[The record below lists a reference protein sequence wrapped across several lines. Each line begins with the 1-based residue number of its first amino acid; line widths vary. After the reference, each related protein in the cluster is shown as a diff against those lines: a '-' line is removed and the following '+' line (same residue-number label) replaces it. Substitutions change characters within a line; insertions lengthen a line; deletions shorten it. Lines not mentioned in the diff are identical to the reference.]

1 MKFLCLGVILAL
13 AVTLASAISV
23 SQLIKDE
30 WELFKKTHDKSYSE
44 FEDKFRLKVYLE
56 NRHKIARHNTRNQ
69 FGDVSYTLAMNKY
82 GDLVSSFNFSV
93 WEYMEYIFCSP
104 LASS

>member
-30 WELFKKTHDKSYSE
+30 WELFK
-44 FEDKFRLKVYLE
+44 V
-56 NRHKIARHNTRNQ
+56 
-69 FGDVSYTLAMNKY
+69 MNI
-82 GDLVSSFNFSV
+82 SV
-93 WEYMEYIFCSP
+93 INGICNGISK
-104 LASS
+104 